1 MSLRSRKEE
10 RLLYNTDNNTVSDH
24 KDKSY
29 MIHLQPTSLN
39 QRRRKIF
46 SRIENIYML
55 TI

>member
-1 MSLRSRKEE
+1 MTLSSRKEE
-10 RLLYNTDNNTVSDH
+10 RLLHTTDNNTVSDH

-29 MIHLQPTSLN
+29 MIHLQPTSMN

-46 SRIENIYML
+46 SRIENISML